1 MHTILTKSLLS
12 KIKKSNVSFSQ
23 NKFLA
28 DTTITGLSLALSET
42 LLLYLEARQ
51 KMAAVTRGAKGDD
64 NHASSLSLENA
75 AAGIISTCASIIYRP
90 VPRHRAHPR
99 LLSRIDAAPGNVLLS
114 TPFPFLRLVTGKLI

>member
-42 LLLYLEARQ
+42 LLLYLESKA
-51 KMAAVTRGAKGDD
+51 
-64 NHASSLSLENA
+64 EN
-75 AAGIISTCASIIYRP
+75 G
-90 VPRHRAHPR
+90 
-99 LLSRIDAAPGNVLLS
+99 SRDTWS
-114 TPFPFLRLVTGKLI
+114 ER

>member
-12 KIKKSNVSFSQ
+12 KIKKSNVSQ

-28 DTTITGLSLALSET
+28 DTTITSLSLALSET

-64 NHASSLSLENA
+64 NHAIVLSLSKML
-75 AAGIISTCASIIYRP
+75 
-90 VPRHRAHPR
+90 PR
-99 LLSRIDAAPGNVLLS
+99 G
-114 TPFPFLRLVTGKLI
+114 

>member
-12 KIKKSNVSFSQ
+12 KIKKSNVSQ

-28 DTTITGLSLALSET
+28 DTTITSLSLALSET

-64 NHASSLSLENA
+64 NQAIVLSLSKML
-75 AAGIISTCASIIYRP
+75 
-90 VPRHRAHPR
+90 
-99 LLSRIDAAPGNVLLS
+99 PG
-114 TPFPFLRLVTGKLI
+114 G

>member
-12 KIKKSNVSFSQ
+12 KIKKSNVSQ

-28 DTTITGLSLALSET
+28 DTTITSLSLALSET

-64 NHASSLSLENA
+64 NQAIVLSLSKML
-75 AAGIISTCASIIYRP
+75 
-90 VPRHRAHPR
+90 PR
-99 LLSRIDAAPGNVLLS
+99 G
-114 TPFPFLRLVTGKLI
+114 

>member
-12 KIKKSNVSFSQ
+12 KIKKSNVSQ

-64 NHASSLSLENA
+64 NQAIVLSLSKML
-75 AAGIISTCASIIYRP
+75 
-90 VPRHRAHPR
+90 PR
-99 LLSRIDAAPGNVLLS
+99 G
-114 TPFPFLRLVTGKLI
+114 

>member
-12 KIKKSNVSFSQ
+12 KIKKSNVSQ

-28 DTTITGLSLALSET
+28 DTTITSLSLALSET

-64 NHASSLSLENA
+64 NHAIVLSFSKML
-75 AAGIISTCASIIYRP
+75 
-90 VPRHRAHPR
+90 PR
-99 LLSRIDAAPGNVLLS
+99 G
-114 TPFPFLRLVTGKLI
+114 

>member
-1 MHTILTKSLLS
+1 MHTILMKSLLS
-12 KIKKSNVSFSQ
+12 KIKKSNVSQ

-64 NHASSLSLENA
+64 NHAIVLSLSKML
-75 AAGIISTCASIIYRP
+75 
-90 VPRHRAHPR
+90 PR
-99 LLSRIDAAPGNVLLS
+99 G
-114 TPFPFLRLVTGKLI
+114 

>member
-28 DTTITGLSLALSET
+28 DTTITSLSLALSET

-64 NHASSLSLENA
+64 NQAIVLSLSKML
-75 AAGIISTCASIIYRP
+75 
-90 VPRHRAHPR
+90 PR
-99 LLSRIDAAPGNVLLS
+99 G
-114 TPFPFLRLVTGKLI
+114 